1 MADQEEQELETEA
14 LQSIFEEEFSW
25 IAEPTEFEVKLAP
38 VVEEGVEVHVE
49 AALGVK
55 FLENY
60 PSEAIPEYT
69 LRSVKGLS
77 APLLE
82 DMKEI
87 AVKSST
93 DEIGGPVVYNV
104 CEALKDWLGEHNEPG
119 QDDNSMYSVMM
130 RKEAAKE
137 AAEREKNQTGLGS
150 GKGKDSE
157 EAQAAAKEK
166 ARLKARAE
174 GDPVTA
180 DSFAAWKEAFE
191 QEMRD
196 EILAAQAAGKD
207 LSSYDSYAKSL
218 VFEKKNKDKLT
229 GKQLFQE
236 KKAEAV
242 KDEGDAEEDEDEDET
257 IFRKIPAGEDF
268 GQSEDDDSD
277 YVPSD
282 DDA

>member
-1 MADQEEQELETEA
+1 MADQEEQELEIEA

-25 IAEPTEFEVKLAP
+25 ISEPTEFEVKLTP
-38 VVEEGVEVHVE
+38 VVDDGVEVHVE
-49 AALGVK
+49 AALYVK
-55 FLENY
+55 FVEDY

-77 APLLE
+77 APLLG
-82 DMKEI
+82 DMKEL

-93 DEIGGPVVYNV
+93 EELGGPVIYNV
-104 CEALKDWLGEHNEPG
+104 CEALKDWLLEHNEPG

-137 AAEREKNQTGLGS
+137 AEERAKNLSSLGS
-150 GKGKDSE
+150 GKQDSD
-157 EAQAAAKEK
+157 EAKAAAKEK

-174 GDPVTA
+174 GDSVTA
-180 DSFAAWKEAFE
+180 ESFAAWKLAFE
-191 QEMRD
+191 QEMKD
-196 EILAAQAAGKD
+196 EIIAAQAAGED
-207 LSSYDSYAKSL
+207 LSSYDSYARSL
-218 VFEKKNKDKLT
+218 VFEKRHKDKLT

-242 KDEGDAEEDEDEDET
+242 KDDEGDAEEEDET
-257 IFRKIPAGEDF
+257 VFQKMPAGAEDF
-268 GQSEDDDSD
+268 DSEDDDSD
-277 YVPSD
+277 YMPSD